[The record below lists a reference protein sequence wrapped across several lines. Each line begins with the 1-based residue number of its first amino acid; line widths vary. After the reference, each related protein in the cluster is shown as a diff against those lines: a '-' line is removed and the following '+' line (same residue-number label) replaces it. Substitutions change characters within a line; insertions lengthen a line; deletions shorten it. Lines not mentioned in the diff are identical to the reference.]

1 MSDVER
7 NVDVFRRLE
16 AAHQARDNDTIR
28 SLLTDDFT
36 PHTAGSEMMPP
47 GADGAI
53 AANEGSF
60 SFMPDKRTE
69 ILDVFGE
76 GDRTVAHVR
85 MQGTNTGEAI
95 AWAGLTEPT
104 GKAVDFDWVQI
115 SRHAEDGR
123 IAETWSQMDVP
134 MMMMQL
140 GAMPAPGGGS

>member
-7 NVDVFRRLE
+7 NIDVFRRLE

-28 SLLTDDFT
+28 SLLTEDFT
-36 PHTAGSEMMPP
+36 PHTAGSEMMPA

-53 AANEGSF
+53 AANEGSY

-69 ILDVFGE
+69 ILDLFGG

-95 AWAGLTEPT
+95 AWAGLSEPT
-104 GKAVDFDWVQI
+104 GKVVDFDWIQI

-134 MMMMQL
+134 KMLMQL
-140 GAMPAPGGGS
+140 GAMPAPGGM